1 MHLKDCTLVSKETGY
16 HGERPSSLPLVNVRA
31 RLRTGAHGAALESD
45 SQDSAFF
52 SGAASLVGVLKQTGG
67 HLAQTLRRRTNDSPE

>member
-31 RLRTGAHGAALESD
+31 HLRTGAHGAALESD